1 MTLEEIEKK
10 YDKRI
15 FALLRKQIT
24 LLENEGFNVGTPAS
38 EIEIY
43 HNIFRWWYTVHI
55 KGSPSRSHVEDV
67 DVTFRILDDRKG
79 GMRFTVDVSKGDGE
93 ILGGMAPD
101 NYTRIVWVDPNDRLA
116 VEQRFVAFEE
126 ANPKAMVDLF
136 NTHLKFERALAK
148 ARKKGKR
155 P

>member
-1 MTLEEIEKK
+1 MTLKEIAEK

-15 FALLRKQIT
+15 KALLQKQAD
-24 LLENEGFNVGTPAS
+24 LLVKAGFHIGAQVS
-38 EIEIY
+38 EIDTY

-55 KGSPSRSHVEDV
+55 KGSPSRSNVEDV
-67 DVTFRILDDRKG
+67 DVVFRILDDREG
-79 GMRFTVDVSKGDGE
+79 GMRFAVDVVKADGE
-93 ILGGMAPD
+93 VLGGMAPN
-101 NYTRIVWVDPNDRLA
+101 NYTRIVWIDPNDRLT

-136 NTHLKFERALAK
+136 NTHLKFERARAK